1 MAWLRR
7 SGTSLNRTTSAIHGD
22 EEQEP
27 TVPTMRAYGVGGGAG
42 NTFYLEQVAP
52 NPQKPC
58 TEATSCKYSI
68 YYKAESL
75 NNKAVFLP

>member
-7 SGTSLNRTTSAIHGD
+7 SGKSPTSTTSAVHGD
-22 EEQEP
+22 EEGEP
-27 TVPTMRAYGVGGGAG
+27 TVLTATVYGVGGGAG
-42 NTFYLEQVAP
+42 NRFYPEQVAP

-58 TEATSCKYSI
+58 MEAMICKYSI
-68 YYKAESL
+68 YYKAEFL